1 MNQERLLKVLVAP
14 VISEK
19 STMVA
24 EKLNQACFVV
34 VPDANKAEVK
44 AAVELLFKVQV
55 KSVQI
60 LNLKGK
66 QKRFG
71 RFMGKRN
78 DVRKAY
84 VTLDSGSGNQLRAR
98 GEVMALDQTEADV
111 RRSPSRG

>member
-24 EKLNQACFVV
+24 EKLNQAAFVV
-34 VPDANKAEVK
+34 VPDATKAEVK

-55 KSVQI
+55 TSVHI

-78 DVRKAY
+78 DVRQDYA
-84 VTLDSGSGNQLRAR
+84 TLAQGQEINFAQ
-98 GEVMALDQTEADV
+98 EVK
-111 RRSPSRG
+111 

>member
-71 RFMGKRN
+71 RFMGCLL
-78 DVRKAY
+78 Y
-84 VTLDSGSGNQLRAR
+84 T
-98 GEVMALDQTEADV
+98 
-111 RRSPSRG
+111 SPSPRDSTSSRMPSSA

>member
-1 MNQERLLKVLVAP
+1 MLVAP

-19 STMVA
+19 STMVS

-44 AAVELLFKVQV
+44 AAVELLFNVQV

-71 RFMGKRN
+71 RFIVYAN
-78 DVRKAY
+78 VARK
-84 VTLDSGSGNQLRAR
+84 
-98 GEVMALDQTEADV
+98 ADV
-111 RRSPSRG
+111 RRAPGLELNFAQEVK

>member
-1 MNQERLLKVLVAP
+1 MSWSRL

-84 VTLDSGSGNQLRAR
+84 VTLAQGQEINFAQ
-98 GEVMALDQTEADV
+98 EVK
-111 RRSPSRG
+111 